1 MTNSAVTPYPG
12 RVIHQRLYKSI
23 VEHLFTLA
31 RDVRNRFESL
41 RRPSLI
47 ANFLSG
53 LFYVFVPGEA
63 AVKIDSKQF
72 GAAAILYNL
81 TLESD
86 F

>member
-1 MTNSAVTPYPG
+1 MKT
-12 RVIHQRLYKSI
+12 KS
-23 VEHLFTLA
+23 L
-31 RDVRNRFESL
+31 
-41 RRPSLI
+41 

-53 LFYVFVPGEA
+53 LFYVFVLGEA

-81 TLESD
+81 ILESD